1 MSNILKRIFKIGEA
15 KANAAV
21 DAAENPV
28 EMTKQSL
35 RDLSDAREKAM
46 GAQAEVKAAALQ
58 HRAAETQNRT
68 KAKEWEDKANTLLDR
83 VDAKQLD
90 EATGNQMAT
99 EAMKSQQEY
108 LKQAE
113 EFAQMASREEA
124 AEEKMAEKV
133 KMINDKIHETQNDV
147 KIIES
152 RAKVADA
159 TEKVN
164 KALSSTDTDGIT
176 ATIERMKEKV
186 TATEF
191 RAEAYAE
198 VDNAN
203 ISAETKINKILNET
217 SPNAA
222 LEALKAK
229 RNAAKTTA

>member
-1 MSNILKRIFKIGEA
+1 MSNLLKRIFKIGEA
-15 KANAAV
+15 KANNIV

-28 EMTKQSL
+28 EMTKQAL
-35 RDLSDAREKAM
+35 RDLGDAREKALA
-46 GAQAEVKAAALQ
+46 AQAEVKAAALG

-83 VDAKQLD
+83 VESKQLD
-90 EATGNQMAT
+90 EATGNELAT

-113 EFAQMASREEA
+113 EFAQMAIREEA

-133 KMINDKIHETQNDV
+133 KMITDKIHETQNDV
-147 KIIES
+147 KIVES
-152 RAKVADA
+152 RAQVADA

-176 ATIERMKEKV
+176 ATIDRMKEKV

-203 ISAETKINKILNET
+203 ITTESKINKILNET

-229 RNAAKTTA
+229 RNAAKTSA